1 MLSLKFLTA
10 TLAVIGVILH
20 GSLYPYEFQVPPSAV
35 GPVATLLHS
44 WATPPSSYGD
54 LVANLLLYVPF
65 GFFGALVIRAKR
77 GTRLFVMIMAG
88 LLLSVGIELAQF
100 YDAGR
105 VTNMSDVYLNTSGA
119 TLGAIAAFL
128 LESKTGYPILTQVAA
143 HPIPVMLL
151 AAMLGYHLFPYVPTI
166 DAHKYWQSVRPLII
180 SPSLSAQPIL
190 RYTALWLTTSWLVG
204 SIIGYTRSRLFLP
217 LFMASVFAGK
227 VLIESL
233 VLSFPEVLGAATAF
247 ALWLIIGGSQR
258 GATLLTTAVLCGTIV
273 AGRLEP
279 YHFEQTARAFG
290 WLPFRGFLDGSL
302 RVNTMAFME
311 KFFLYGSLVWLSTRT
326 GFPLWLA
333 TLLVALLLFITSIAE
348 LYLPGR
354 SAETTDAIMA
364 LMVGLIIAPL
374 RTQAYL
380 DSRGGSAVKWS
391 AVADDRRRDLQK
403 KALYRN

>member
-1 MLSLKFLTA
+1 MLSPKFLTA

-65 GFFGALVIRAKR
+65 GFFGAMAIRAR
-77 GTRLFVMIMAG
+77 GTRVFIMIMAG

-119 TLGAIAAFL
+119 TLGAIAAVL
-128 LESKTGYPILTQVAA
+128 LESATGHPLPTQVAA

-151 AAMLGYHLFPYVPTI
+151 TAMLGYHLFPYVPTI
-166 DAHKYWQSVRPLII
+166 DAHKYWQSLRPLILT
-180 SPSLSAQPIL
+180 PSLAPQPIL
-190 RYTALWLTTSWLVG
+190 RYTSLWLTTSWLVG
-204 SIIGYTRSRLFLP
+204 TILGYTRSRIFLP
-217 LFMASVFAGK
+217 LFIASVFAGK
-227 VLIESL
+227 ILIESL
-233 VLSFPEVLGAATAF
+233 VLSLPEVLGAAVAL
-247 ALWLIIGGSQR
+247 ALWLVIGSSQR
-258 GATLLTTAVLCGTIV
+258 FATLLIAAVLCGTIV

-279 YHFEQTARAFG
+279 FHFEPTARAFG

-302 RVNTMAFME
+302 KVNTMAFME
-311 KFFLYGSLVWLSTRT
+311 EFFLYGSLVWLTAKA
-326 GFPLWLA
+326 GLPLWLA
-333 TLLVALLLFITSIAE
+333 TLFVALLLFTTSVAE

-354 SAETTDAIMA
+354 SAEITDAVMA
-364 LMVGLIIAPL
+364 LMIGLIMAAM
-374 RTQAYL
+374 RTRPRL
-380 DSRGGSAVKWS
+380 NPIGGSALDWS
-391 AVADDRRRDLQK
+391 AVANVRRRDLRQR
-403 KALYRN
+403 ALYRD